1 MFDGDPDK
9 LGQESFKVSHA
20 LLMPAQMIYLLAA
33 DRKQIR
39 VFSIVQMQFSWLD
52 SVELP
57 EEMGRIV

>member
-1 MFDGDPDK
+1 
-9 LGQESFKVSHA
+9 
-20 LLMPAQMIYLLAA
+20 MPAQMIYLLAA